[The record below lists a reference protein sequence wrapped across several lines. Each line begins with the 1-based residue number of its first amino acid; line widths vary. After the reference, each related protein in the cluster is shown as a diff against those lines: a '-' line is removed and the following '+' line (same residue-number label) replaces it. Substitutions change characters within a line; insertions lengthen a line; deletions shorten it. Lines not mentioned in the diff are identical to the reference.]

1 MPQRKETGIVLRQ
14 EELTPGMFSIWSQ
27 TDIFRDAA
35 AGQFAAL
42 YSNDSSRLLPRPFG
56 ICDVHR
62 KEKDGE
68 DAVRFVYRVAG
79 AGTKEFSKLQP
90 GDTIDV
96 MGPLGNGFAMQDPGK
111 RAILI
116 AGGSGVPP
124 IFHLAKRLNGDKTVV
139 LGYRDSHMFL
149 ADECRNYAP
158 VYIATEDGSAGTKG
172 NVLDAIRENGIEAD
186 EPALAQFVY
195 IFNMQHGETAGVL
208 LEVVHGG
215 LLPHHGPVD
224 VHLPEHILRI
234 GVLDEIFHPH
244 LVLYLLKLM
253 RVGVVAILQA
263 GSFAATANL
272 IGIVAQGLGV
282 LQCLG

>member
-14 EELTPGMFSIWSQ
+14 EELTPGMFSIWIQ

-79 AGTKEFSKLQP
+79 AGTREFSKLQP

-186 EPALAQFVY
+186 TIYACGPTPMLRALKAYAEENGMVCY
-195 IFNMQHGETAGVL
+195 VSLEERMACGIGACLACVCNTAEMDAHSNVNNKRICKD
-208 LEVVHGG
+208 
-215 LLPHHGPVD
+215 GPVFD
-224 VHLPEHILRI
+224 AREVIL
-234 GVLDEIFHPH
+234 
-244 LVLYLLKLM
+244 
-253 RVGVVAILQA
+253 
-263 GSFAATANL
+263 
-272 IGIVAQGLGV
+272 
-282 LQCLG
+282 